1 MVQLALILVT
11 SPLMGFARVQ
21 MLGWRFLIFYSI
33 LAQIDSNNGS
43 EEAETSLEGEGT
55 DDLLR
60 LRLAAEETSAT
71 RRLNEETGGAG
82 RGGGQLGDVE
92 PAVETPKKLHL
103 GLSKS
108 LEVNFQPTS

>member
-1 MVQLALILVT
+1 MALSPPLQRSSLAKVG
-11 SPLMGFARVQ
+11 SK
-21 MLGWRFLIFYSI
+21 
-33 LAQIDSNNGS
+33 SNNGS

-82 RGGGQLGDVE
+82 RGGGQLGDAE
-92 PAVETPKKLHL
+92 PAVEMPKKLHL

>member
-1 MVQLALILVT
+1 MVSSPPLQRSSLAKV
-11 SPLMGFARVQ
+11 
-21 MLGWRFLIFYSI
+21 
-33 LAQIDSNNGS
+33 DSNNGS
-43 EEAETSLEGEGT
+43 EEAGASLEGEGT

-71 RRLNEETGGAG
+71 RRRNEGTRGAG
-82 RGGGQLGDVE
+82 RGGGQLGDAE

-108 LEVNFQPTS
+108 LEVNSLPTS

>member
-1 MVQLALILVT
+1 MALSPPLQRSSLAKVG
-11 SPLMGFARVQ
+11 SK
-21 MLGWRFLIFYSI
+21 
-33 LAQIDSNNGS
+33 SNNGS

-71 RRLNEETGGAG
+71 RSKRNEETGAG
-82 RGGGQLGDVE
+82 RGGGRLGDTEAAVE
-92 PAVETPKKLHL
+92 PPKKLQL

-108 LEVNFQPTS
+108 LEVNFLPTS

>member
-1 MVQLALILVT
+1 MT
-11 SPLMGFARVQ
+11 SSPPLQR
-21 MLGWRFLIFYSI
+21 SS

-43 EEAETSLEGEGT
+43 EEAGASLEGEGT